1 MIISLSGKKQSGKD
15 TIADIIKSL
24 IYCKIDGIELSE
36 ENFESI
42 RHCIIH
48 NYKVKKFAGKLKE
61 VAAIMLGCKP
71 SDFES
76 EEFKN
81 STLSEEWWY
90 YKTTYKDM
98 SGNLQSEIIAPY
110 LEEYRT
116 EIQNDLFSLSKNY
129 VLVRM
134 TPRIFLQKFA
144 TDAVRTNLHPC
155 SWINSTLA
163 DYNSKEFWVI
173 TDTRFENEVN
183 AIRYKEPKFLNIRVD
198 RWQTFEQWCKQYEGF
213 VTFIKNPEG
222 LLSDNKIS
230 SNDFL
235 TQFLLSNSF
244 QDCFKANRETIDI
257 LIDNLDHESETQ
269 LDGYGNFDYLIRNE
283 GSIGDLIDKVRNIMI
298 DKKIL

>member
-24 IYCKIDGIELSE
+24 IYCKIDGTELSE

-42 RHCIIH
+42 RYCIIR

-61 VAAIMLGCKP
+61 VAAIMLGCNP

-81 STLSEEWWY
+81 SILGEEWWY
-90 YKTTYKDM
+90 YQDIVRNNIIYDYSTFK
-98 SGNLQSEIIAPY
+98 NLEVVKHGSLQLIKPS
-110 LEEYRT
+110 LRT
-116 EIQNDLFSLSKNY
+116 
-129 VLVRM
+129 
-134 TPRIFLQKFA
+134 FLQRLA
-144 TDAVRTNLHPC
+144 TDAVRMNLHPC
-155 SWINSTLA
+155 SWINSTLS
-163 DYNSKEFWVI
+163 DYISKEFWVI

-198 RWQTFEQWCKQYEGF
+198 RWQTVEQWCKQYEGF

-222 LLSDNKIS
+222 WYIGNKIS

-235 TQFLLSNSF
+235 TQFILAQSF
-244 QDCFKANRETIDI
+244 NDCVMINKERIQL
-257 LIDNLDHESETQ
+257 LIDNLCHQSETQ
-269 LDGYGNFDYLIRNE
+269 LDNYDKFDYHIRNE
-283 GSIGDLIDKVRNIMI
+283 GSIGELITKVRDIM
-298 DKKIL
+298 LERNLL